1 MRGILLYA
9 GVALAAKHQIFVG
22 NLFTPATIHAV
33 EFDDVTHEFRKA
45 ASQPAHSSHAWLA
58 LSVSASDKLTH
69 TREPQSA
76 C

>member
-1 MRGILLYA
+1 MRVILLFV

-33 EFDDVTHEFRKA
+33 EFDDVTHEFRKV

-58 LSVSASDKLTH
+58 FSVSAWNNGTH
-69 TREPQSA
+69 TR
-76 C
+76 